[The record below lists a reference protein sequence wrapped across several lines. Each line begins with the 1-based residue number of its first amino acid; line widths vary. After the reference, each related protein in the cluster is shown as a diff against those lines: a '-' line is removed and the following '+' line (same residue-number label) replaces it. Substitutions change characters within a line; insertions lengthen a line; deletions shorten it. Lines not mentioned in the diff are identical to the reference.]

1 MAIPGISA
9 GRTQVSPSAARSRRQ
24 NDDLNDILQLV
35 NSIGRTMFGAADI
48 GLRYKNAKTAELQQ
62 AARRELE
69 KARDARAKERDQLA
83 KDRFAYEKERHTE
96 EDTRRVEKAA
106 AELEE
111 KIRNERRKTL
121 REAID
126 VGNVNSVDSGELI
139 KMAGNVL
146 SLGLED
152 VVSELYPGSAL
163 EAYVRLGL
171 ASAGRP
177 EDAHTLVSRAVQELG
192 VNNALA
198 GGAGT
203 DPAAQGTGTGSAA
216 QGTGGETKEEEKA
229 RRIAEGKEAADVLD
243 DPNRHAKVPIHPD
256 NEDLQSALGRAIWML
271 GAHASNAWD
280 WGAEKNREISAAMA
294 DDLGWFWDRLWGSS
308 DQGAAETG
316 AQGGATQ
323 ESAPLG
329 LGRDQGGEIDPRL
342 GPFPAPDFGETPGP
356 VAPEGAPAQFI
367 RDTMRRAKATHPM
380 LRDDRPRDLRLWRG
394 RGGLLPPGMSASD
407 AISEVGSY
415 LHEGAPAQFIR
426 DTMRRAKATH
436 PMLGGGQASAASP
449 APPPA
454 FGPQH
459 RQVAEALFQGDHIPP
474 PGVAGAAVD
483 DVLRRDL
490 LLRAGFPGVPD
501 LRALSPQSQQAA
513 AATLQSVMHPMLG
526 GGQVSPTS
534 PALPPAFG
542 PSLYSR

>member
-35 NSIGRTMFGAADI
+35 NSIGQTMFGAADI

-96 EDTRRVEKAA
+96 EDTRRVGKAA

-380 LRDDRPRDLRLWRG
+380 L
-394 RGGLLPPGMSASD
+394 
-407 AISEVGSY
+407 
-415 LHEGAPAQFIR
+415 
-426 DTMRRAKATH
+426 
-436 PMLGGGQASAASP
+436 GGGQASAASP